1 MSSPYFSGKSPA
13 RKTRSQ
19 KEIERLNK
27 VNDLLSREAARLHEE
42 LTGNPCELVL
52 VGETID
58 YQLVLPLDIQ
68 EPSTPRSSAESVPHD
83 RRSPTIR

>member
-1 MSSPYFSGKSPA
+1 MSGPMFPEKTPA
-13 RKTRSQ
+13 KKTRSQ

-42 LTGNPCELVL
+42 LTGKPCEVVL

-58 YQLVLPLDIQ
+58 YQLVLPLDI
-68 EPSTPRSSAESVPHD
+68 
-83 RRSPTIR
+83 